1 VINHGVEWFMRLQ
14 PVAFALSIEPPIADA
29 KTSVAEVRVE
39 H

>member
-1 VINHGVEWFMRLQ
+1 VINHGVEWFVRLQ
-14 PVAFALSIEPPIADA
+14 PVASALSIEPPIADT